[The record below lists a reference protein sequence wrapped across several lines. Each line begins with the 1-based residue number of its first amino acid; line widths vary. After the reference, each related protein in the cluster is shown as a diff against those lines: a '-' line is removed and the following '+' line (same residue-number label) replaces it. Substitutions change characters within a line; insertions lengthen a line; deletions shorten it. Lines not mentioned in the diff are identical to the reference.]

1 MKKSLVIYVLGWV
14 FIVIG
19 AMLVLPM
26 TVAFIYGEIDYLYF
40 GLIAVICLVVG
51 LISTRFKPKN
61 PQMNAREGFIA
72 CALTWVLMSIIGCLP
87 FYISGQIPHFVDALF
102 ESVSGFTTTG
112 ATILG
117 TDRQIED
124 LSQSMLFWRSFT
136 NWAGGM
142 GILVF
147 LLAVITPLSGQ
158 SNMHLMKAE
167 SPGPVVSKLIPKLRG
182 TAGLLYIIYGFLT
195 LLEFVIL
202 LCMGMNWFEALTVSF
217 STAGTGGLSVRNAGI
232 MAYEGHYAWQTVIT
246 VFMVLFAVNFTV
258 YYLVIV
264 RKFKQIGKI
273 EELRWYLGL
282 YILAVLAIG
291 VDLNLEGNMNSQ
303 LDIWHHAAFQV
314 GTFISSTGFATY
326 DYDTWPE
333 FSKSILMFVAVIG
346 ACAGSTGG
354 GFKVSRIIILVKSAF
369 KEFRAA
375 LHPNSVKSV
384 KMDGKIIKDDTIR
397 SVSAYLTIFILV
409 YLLSVLI
416 VSIDG
421 FDFTTNFTAVLATIN
436 NMGPGLNMVG
446 PTGNFYD
453 FSPLAKSVLM
463 FDMLAGRLEFLP
475 LLFLFDPACWKSK

>member
-1 MKKSLVIYVLGWV
+1 MKKSLVNYVLGWV

-19 AMLVLPM
+19 AMLVLPLIIS
-26 TVAFIYGEIDYLYF
+26 FIYHEQDYIYF
-40 GLIAVICLVVG
+40 GLISASSLLIG
-51 LISTRFKPKN
+51 LITTRFKPKN

-72 CALTWVLMSIIGCLP
+72 CALAWILMSVMGCLP
-87 FYISGQIPHFVDALF
+87 FYISRQIPFFVDALF

-117 TDRQIED
+117 TDRQIES
-124 LSQSMLFWRSFT
+124 LSTSMLFWRSFT

-182 TAGLLYIIYGFLT
+182 TAGLLYIIYAFLT

-202 LCMGMNWFEALTVSF
+202 MCMGMNWFEAITVSF
-217 STAGTGGLSVRNAGI
+217 STAGTGGLSVRNEGI
-232 MAYEGHYAWQTVIT
+232 MAYDGHYAWQAVIT
-246 VFMVLFAVNFTV
+246 VFMVIFAANFTA
-258 YYLVIV
+258 YFLIIV
-264 RKFKQIGKI
+264 RKFKQVWKL
-273 EELRWYLGL
+273 EEIRWYLILYFTAVAAIVADL
-282 YILAVLAIG
+282 YI
-291 VDLNLEGNMNSQ
+291 EGNMKSQ

-333 FSKSILMFVAVIG
+333 FSKTVLMIVAVIG

-354 GFKVSRIIILVKSAF
+354 GFKVSRVVILVKF
-369 KEFRAA
+369 TLKEFRAA
-375 LHPNSVKSV
+375 LHPNSVKTV
-384 KMDGKIIKDDTIR
+384 KMDGKTVKDETIR
-397 SVSAYLTIFILV
+397 SVCAYLMIFITV
-409 YLLSVLI
+409 YLVSVL
-416 VSIDG
+416 VLSADG
-421 FDFTTNFTAVLATIN
+421 FDFTTNLTAVLATIN
-436 NMGPGLNMVG
+436 NMGPGLNKVG
-446 PTGNFYD
+446 PTSNFYA
-453 FSPLAKSVLM
+453 FSPLGKCVLI

-475 LLFLFDPACWKSK
+475 LLFLFDPGCWKSK

>member
-1 MKKSLVIYVLGWV
+1 MKKSLVNYVLGWV

-26 TVAFIYGEIDYLYF
+26 IIAFIYRENDYLYF
-40 GLIAVICLVVG
+40 GLIAAVSLIVG
-51 LISTRFKPKN
+51 LITTRFKPKN

-72 CALTWVLMSIIGCLP
+72 CALAWILMSVIGGLP
-87 FYISGQIPHFVDALF
+87 FYISGQIPQFVDAIF

-117 TDRQIED
+117 TDRQIES
-124 LSQSMLFWRSFT
+124 LSMSMLFWRSFT

-202 LCMGMNWFEALTVSF
+202 MCMGMNWFEAITVSF
-217 STAGTGGLSVRNAGI
+217 STAGTGGLSVRNEGI
-232 MAYEGHYAWQTVIT
+232 MAYEGHYGWQTVIT
-246 VFMVLFAVNFTV
+246 VFMVVFAANFSV
-258 YYLVIV
+258 YYLIIV
-264 RKFKQIGKI
+264 RKFKQILKL
-273 EELRWYLGL
+273 EEIRWYLIL
-282 YILAVLAIG
+282 YFAAVAAIG
-291 VDLNLEGNMNSQ
+291 LDLTFEGDMKSTF
-303 LDIWHHAAFQV
+303 DIWHHSAFQV

-333 FSKSILMFVAVIG
+333 FSKAVLMLVAVIG

-354 GFKVSRIIILVKSAF
+354 GFKVSRVVILVKF
-369 KEFRAA
+369 TLKEFRAL
-375 LHPNSVKSV
+375 LHPNSVKTV
-384 KMDGKIIKDDTIR
+384 KMDGKIIKDDMIR
-397 SVSAYLTIFILV
+397 SVSAYLTIFTTV
-409 YLLSVLI
+409 YFVSVLI
-416 VSIDG
+416 LSFDG
-421 FDFTTNFTAVLATIN
+421 FDFTTNLTAVLATIN
-436 NMGPGLNMVG
+436 NMGPGLNKVG
-446 PTGNFYD
+446 PTSNFYA
-453 FSPLAKSVLM
+453 FSPVGKCVLI